1 MTSTMEHAMGMN
13 LNPANEQA
21 KQGSGVSQAFSL
33 ASHDLDTQRLRIL
46 RCTAKAMASTPG
58 GLRFTAGTRP
68 WLDGLAGGRPAL
80 SAASSQRG
88 NPVSQAAGD

>member
-1 MTSTMEHAMGMN
+1 MGMN

-21 KQGSGVSQAFSL
+21 KQGSGVSQAFSA
-33 ASHDLDTQRLRIL
+33 ASHSYDLDTQRLRIL

-68 WLDGLAGGRPAL
+68 WLDGLAGGQPAL
-80 SAASSQRG
+80 SAASSERG